1 MEEINIRSNYF
12 MLDPQNWDDNP
23 ILCEVVVKKDE
34 TNYYN
39 YVLWTLS
46 GGLDFRL
53 FKVPMY
59 DFLSAGSANES
70 IEQATEM
77 LSCSFEIDKDAQPAL
92 YKRLMKYCTE
102 KALPVITQIAKENE
116 LTEEDDEIE
125 TLL

>member
-23 ILCEVVVKKDE
+23 ILCEVIVKKDE

-116 LTEEDDEIE
+116 LIEEDDEIE

>member
-1 MEEINIRSNYF
+1 
-12 MLDPQNWDDNP
+12 
-23 ILCEVVVKKDE
+23 
-34 TNYYN
+34 
-39 YVLWTLS
+39 
-46 GGLDFRL
+46 
-53 FKVPMY
+53 PMY

-70 IEQATEM
+70 IEQAAEM

-116 LTEEDDEIE
+116 LIEEDDEIE